1 MKQAKSL
8 NRALLGINFVNS
20 KLKLNWHCF
29 KTVKEYIILAML
41 YLRNS

>member
-8 NRALLGINFVNS
+8 NRALQGVSFVNS

-29 KTVKEYIILAML
+29 KTVKALIILAKL
-41 YLRNS
+41 HLQNS